1 MTGRRRGKGTGLGE
15 KCEEGGKRRS
25 SRRKIAGF
33 LLPIYVSFTSLMGL
47 PAFLKQTILCRSND
61 FDHVSICKYLGHS
74 RILFKCNLKES
85 ILLNWVCQMN
95 ICLHLVQRAK
105 YSHKEG
111 NFIQKNLDICSSFY
125 YHSNSALYNMSLY
138 YSPVFLFAVFKNRK
152 KTHCSTGKKRKY
164 IMTIIHIIWGEICN
178 HFTECCYN
186 QKW

>member
-1 MTGRRRGKGTGLGE
+1 MTGRRRGKGSGLSE
-15 KCEEGGKRRS
+15 KCEEGGKERS
-25 SRRKIAGF
+25 SRRKIASI
-33 LLPIYVSFTSLMGL
+33 LLPMYISFTSLMGL

-61 FDHVSICKYLGHS
+61 FAHVSICKYLGHS

-125 YHSNSALYNMSLY
+125 YHSNNALYNVSLY

-152 KTHCSTGKKRKY
+152 KIHCSTGKKRKY
-164 IMTIIHIIWGEICN
+164 IMTIINIIWGEICN

-186 QKW
+186 HKW